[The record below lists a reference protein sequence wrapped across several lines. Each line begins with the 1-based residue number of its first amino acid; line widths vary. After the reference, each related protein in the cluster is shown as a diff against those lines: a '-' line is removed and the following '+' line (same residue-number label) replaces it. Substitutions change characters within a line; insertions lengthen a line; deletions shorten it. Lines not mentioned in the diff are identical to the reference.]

1 MTVLETGRLVLRE
14 FQLDDAEFIL
24 QLLNE
29 SAFLR
34 FIGDKGVRTLADA
47 RDYLLQGPIES
58 YRRFGFGL
66 YLVSLREDG
75 TPIGMCGLVK
85 REGLLDVD
93 VGFAL
98 RTRYCSRG
106 YAVEAAAAVLDYG
119 KRALNLGRIVAIAN
133 SDNHASIAV
142 LERIGLRFERMVQ
155 LSGDATE
162 LKLFGP
168 AATGGAAAPTGCEAA
183 VGRPAAQAG
192 PA

>member
-1 MTVLETGRLVLRE
+1 MTVLESERLVLRE
-14 FQLDDAEFIL
+14 FRLEDAPFVLE
-24 QLLNE
+24 LLNE

-47 RDYLLQGPIES
+47 RDYLSQGPIES

-66 YLVSLREDG
+66 YLLSLREDG

-85 REGLLDVD
+85 RDGLADVD

-98 RTRYCSRG
+98 RARYWSRG

-119 KRALNLGRIVAIAN
+119 KRILNLGRIVAIAN
-133 SDNHASIAV
+133 PENHASIAV
-142 LERIGLRFERMVQ
+142 LEKTGLKFERMIR
-155 LSGDATE
+155 LSPAAPE

-168 AATGGAAAPTGCEAA
+168 A
-183 VGRPAAQAG
+183 
-192 PA
+192 

>member
-1 MTVLETGRLVLRE
+1 MTVLESERLVLRE
-14 FQLDDAEFIL
+14 FHLDDADFVL

-34 FIGDKGVRTLADA
+34 FIGDKGVRTLVNA
-47 RDYLLQGPIES
+47 RDYLLKGPIES

-66 YLVSLREDG
+66 YLASLREDG

-85 REGLLDVD
+85 REGLADVD

-98 RTRYCSRG
+98 RSLYWSRG
-106 YAVEAAAAVLDYG
+106 YAVEAAAAVIDYG
-119 KRALNLGRIVAIAN
+119 KRTLNLGRIVAIVHP
-133 SDNHASIAV
+133 DNHASIAV
-142 LERIGLRFERMVQ
+142 LERIGLEFERMVR
-155 LSGDATE
+155 LSTDAVE

-168 AATGGAAAPTGCEAA
+168 ARASSAP
-183 VGRPAAQAG
+183 AG

>member
-1 MTVLETGRLVLRE
+1 LTVLESERLVLRE
-14 FQLDDAEFIL
+14 FHLDDAEFIL
-24 QLLNE
+24 QLVNE

-47 RDYLLQGPIES
+47 RDYLLKGPIDS

-66 YLVSLREDG
+66 YLASLRADG

-85 REGLLDVD
+85 REGLADVD

-98 RTRYCSRG
+98 RSLYRSRG

-119 KRALNLGRIVAIAN
+119 KRTLNLGRIVAIAN
-133 SDNHASIAV
+133 PDNHASIAV
-142 LERIGLRFERMVQ
+142 LEKIGLSFERMVR
-155 LSGDATE
+155 LSADAVE

-168 AATGGAAAPTGCEAA
+168 ASLDSPAPTPG
-183 VGRPAAQAG
+183 PAAG

>member
-1 MTVLETGRLVLRE
+1 MTVLESERLVLRE
-14 FQLDDAEFIL
+14 FHLDDAEFIL

-47 RDYLLQGPIES
+47 RDYLLKGPMES

-66 YLVSLREDG
+66 YLASLREDG

-85 REGLLDVD
+85 RDGLADVD

-98 RTRYCSRG
+98 RSRYWSRG
-106 YAVEAAAAVLDYG
+106 YAVEAAAAVLEYG
-119 KRALNLGRIVAIAN
+119 KRNLNLGRIVAIAN
-133 SDNHASIAV
+133 PENHASIAV
-142 LERIGLRFERMVQ
+142 LEKIGLRFERMVR
-155 LSGDATE
+155 LSDDAME

-168 AATGGAAAPTGCEAA
+168 AAAA
-183 VGRPAAQAG
+183 
-192 PA
+192 

>member
-1 MTVLETGRLVLRE
+1 VTVIESERLALRE
-14 FQLDDAEFIL
+14 FNLDDAEFIL

-47 RDYLLQGPIES
+47 RDYLLKGPMYS

-66 YLVSLREDG
+66 YLASLREDG

-85 REGLLDVD
+85 REGLDDVD

-98 RTRYCSRG
+98 RSRYWSRG

-119 KRALNLGRIVAIAN
+119 RRSLGLGRIVAVAN
-133 SDNHASIAV
+133 PDNHASIAV
-142 LERIGLRFERMVQ
+142 LEKIGLKFERMVR
-155 LSGDATE
+155 LSADAVE

-168 AATGGAAAPTGCEAA
+168 TSDPS
-183 VGRPAAQAG
+183 
-192 PA
+192 

>member
-1 MTVLETGRLVLRE
+1 VTVLEYERLVVRE
-14 FQLDDAEFIL
+14 FHLDDAEFIL
-24 QLLNE
+24 QLVNE

-47 RDYLLQGPIES
+47 RDYLLKGPIDS

-66 YLVSLREDG
+66 YLASLRADG

-85 REGLLDVD
+85 REGLADVD

-98 RTRYCSRG
+98 RSLYRSRG

-119 KRALNLGRIVAIAN
+119 KRTLNLGRIVAIAN
-133 SDNHASIAV
+133 PDNHASIAV
-142 LERIGLRFERMVQ
+142 LEKIGLSFERMVR
-155 LSGDATE
+155 LSADAVE

-168 AATGGAAAPTGCEAA
+168 ASLDSPAPTRG
-183 VGRPAAQAG
+183 PAPTPGPAAG